1 MDLND
6 REHRR
11 QVLSLLPGPASRVGE
26 DVSERLNSTIDA
38 LLPWAYSPPA
48 ALKRRGL
55 KTTLTLILFT
65 ESLDVRLTVRIEEFL
80 AALMP
85 RGFEFGRCDVPVRP
99 AFLRN
104 GT

>member
-6 REHRR
+6 RRHRR
-11 QVLSLLPGPASRVGE
+11 QVLSLLEGPVSRVGE

-55 KTTLTLILFT
+55 KTTLTLGRV
-65 ESLDVRLTVRIEEFL
+65 DEFSGADIFGIPALNL
-80 AALMP
+80 A
-85 RGFEFGRCDVPVRP
+85 
-99 AFLRN
+99 
-104 GT
+104 